1 MAEGTACLCTGDI
14 FGGAVKELQPR
25 QFPLSSA
32 VFLSFILPGVAE
44 PLWEGKEGGG
54 SPCSPGAEAGNNPWL
69 SPDPQHRCGRTPGWR
84 VPSAVLHG
92 SSQGSPRPTTAR
104 NGTARLRGQ
113 ALFQLATASPA
124 RLKAV
129 CVQGSCL
136 PARRDEVAPHRCPL
150 CSRLRDRVPCPTP
163 PAGGD
168 SGGHGAAAARGSE
181 EKGRN
186 LTPINHPIVPAVGI
200 IGFANAIAAAMRK
213 SDWKMY

>member
-1 MAEGTACLCTGDI
+1 MGCGGRGHGLSLHRRHVWGCSEGAL
-14 FGGAVKELQPR
+14 LSP
-25 QFPLSSA
+25 FPLSSV
-32 VFLSFILPGVAE
+32 VFLSFIVSEAAE
-44 PLWEGKEGGG
+44 PPWKRKEAGG
-54 SPCSPGAEAGNNPWL
+54 SPGTPGAGAGNNPWL
-69 SPDPQHRCGRTPGWR
+69 SLDPQHRCGGTPGLACPLCC
-84 VPSAVLHG
+84 PSRLIPG
-92 SSQGSPRPTTAR
+92 LPTAR

-113 ALFQLATASPA
+113 ALFQLATAFPA

-150 CSRLRDRVPCPTP
+150 CSQLRDRVPCPAP
-163 PAGGD
+163 PAGRD
-168 SGGHGAAAARGSE
+168 SGGHGSAAAPGSE